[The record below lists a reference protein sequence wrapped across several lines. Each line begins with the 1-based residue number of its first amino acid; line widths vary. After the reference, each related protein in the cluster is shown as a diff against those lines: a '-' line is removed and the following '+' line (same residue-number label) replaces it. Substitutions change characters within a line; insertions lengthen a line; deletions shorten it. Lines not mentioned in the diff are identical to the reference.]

1 MKFRV
6 KMLPKE
12 ESIVLEVSSMA
23 ELLRKL
29 HELRAVASN
38 CAAYYAALTVE
49 EYASLSDNDKQVLGW
64 IPFSLVD
71 TAEELKSWWTVKEE

>member
-38 CAAYYAALTVE
+38 CAAYYAALTV
-49 EYASLSDNDKQVLGW
+49 ACVS
-64 IPFSLVD
+64 
-71 TAEELKSWWTVKEE
+71 